1 MPSPF
6 PCSPMIR
13 KWLWKKTQTE
23 KKKKCSGGKHSK
35 VRLIGMGA
43 ANAAGKKLPMLVIG
57 KSTKPRCFKNVKSLP
72 CSYQSQEKS
81 WMNSFLFD
89 EWVKELR
96 KKFKRENCKVVHIVD
111 KWLAHSII
119 EGLKAVEL
127 VFLPPNTLSKIQRMI
142 QGVIHPPKSKY
153 RRKIIQRLIRA
164 VDMKKKNIS
173 QNIIFRCVATVTIR
187 SVWSIIATIK
197 NCFRKLWISKKLE
210 EEAIN
215 DQDDLFKN
223 LAAEE
228 LEETISGFCEK

>member
-1 MPSPF
+1 MAVKENPD
-6 PCSPMIR
+6 R
-13 KWLWKKTQTE
+13 
-23 KKKKCSGGKHSK
+23 KKKKKRSSGKHSK

-43 ANAAGKKLPMLVIG
+43 ASAAGKKLPMLVIG
-57 KSTKPRCFKNVKSLP
+57 KSTKPRSFKNVKSLP

-164 VDMKKKNIS
+164 VDMKKKTFPKIS
-173 QNIIFRCVATVTIR
+173 YLDALQLLQSAR
-187 SVWSIIATIK
+187 S
-197 NCFRKLWISKKLE
+197 
-210 EEAIN
+210 EA
-215 DQDDLFKN
+215 
-223 LAAEE
+223 
-228 LEETISGFCEK
+228 S